1 MDLSDTD
8 IDEIL
13 SQLHETDFVV
23 SNMSLSSTNV
33 NSETPPLDSVALDL
47 QQCHNNRVT
56 RSMIK
61 KTNVQVLDNSDQVN
75 QRSLTKN
82 IKNRTNGCDTM
93 LRKVYFLRNLTVP
106 QTETRVITKAS
117 VPVSNNAQQHNLST
131 KRGEDLFDDSEIT
144 DELLVDIYEDMFKD
158 DMKADNGTV
167 VNQISEQ
174 NVLKTKNRIC
184 SKEEIERKKLEAL
197 KRRNYRSKTRR
208 K

>member
-158 DMKADNGTV
+158 DMKAGNNGPT
-167 VNQISEQ
+167 IMGL
-174 NVLKTKNRIC
+174 VL
-184 SKEEIERKKLEAL
+184 
-197 KRRNYRSKTRR
+197 
-208 K
+208 